1 MDSNSHGSTSYL
13 TIRPVDPEVPL
24 VLDSYNGLGH
34 DGDVVGTDTAEFD
47 KDNLRIDAK
56 GGAFGYSW
64 DEVAGLTGGAYSSEH
79 TLTIT
84 E

>member
-1 MDSNSHGSTSYL
+1 MAAEKKG
-13 TIRPVDPEVPL
+13 TIYWTKPTL
-24 VLDSYNGLGH
+24 MVLDPYNGSGH
-34 DGDVVGTDTAEFD
+34 ADDVVGTVTAEFD

-64 DEVAGLTGGAYSSEH
+64 NEVAGLTGGAYSSEH
-79 TLTIT
+79 KLSFT